1 MFFPGTDRFVIQTY
15 KRVIQKTYILAKKG
29 RMLFPAERYQE
40 QSDLEG
46 IFQFISFHKF
56 NDKKNVNRRKKLAVS
71 SMIHFW
77 QKGSLTLEMAIVLP
91 LFLFAMLAILQ
102 FATVE
107 NASSALL
114 AGAQD
119 TAKEMAAYAYIQS
132 MGTADKAGV
141 SSELLKGGLSA
152 GYARSQ
158 IRQKSGIGKDTGTFS
173 LLQSRFTGSEI
184 LDLAGTFQPTHTW
197 TILPVKKVKSIFRAR
212 VRAWTGRTG
221 GGAGEGEDAEEE
233 TDEEEE
239 EVYVTETGTVYH
251 KDPDCTHIR
260 LSIRSVS
267 KNQLKGIRNVNGGKY
282 HACERCRGGSGDKV
296 YVSPYGDKYHS
307 SLNCSGL
314 KRTVNK
320 VSLSEAEKL
329 RPCSKCGK

>member
-1 MFFPGTDRFVIQTY
+1 MFFPGTDCLVIQIHQ
-15 KRVIQKTYILAKKG
+15 KVIQKTYILAKTE
-29 RMLFPAERYQE
+29 RILFPAARYQE
-40 QSDLEG
+40 QSDRDG
-46 IFQFISFHKF
+46 IFQLISFYEF
-56 NDKKNVNRRKKLAVS
+56 KKRKWKKTPVS
-71 SMIHFW
+71 SNMIHFL

-91 LFLFAMLAILQ
+91 LFLFAMLAMLQ

-119 TAKEMAAYAYIQS
+119 TVKEMAAYAYIQN
-132 MGTADKAGV
+132 MGATDKESV
-141 SSELLKGGLSA
+141 PSELLKGGLSA

-158 IRQKSGIGKDTGTFS
+158 IRQKSGIGKDTGTFH

-184 LDLAGTFQPTHTW
+184 LDLAGTFQPAHTW
-197 TILPVKKVKSIFRAR
+197 TILPVKKVKSVFRAR

-221 GGAGEGEDAEEE
+221 GGVGDGEGAETEPEEE
-233 TDEEEE
+233 KE

-260 LSIRSVS
+260 LSIRRIP
-267 KNQLKGIRNVNGGKY
+267 KNQLKGIRNVSGGKY
-282 HACERCRGGSGDKV
+282 HACEKCRGGGSNV
-296 YVSPYGDKYHS
+296 YVSPYGEKYHS

-314 KRTVNK
+314 KRTVAK
-320 VSLSEAEKL
+320 VPLSEAEKL